1 MSSFIK
7 FMKNKGLW
15 KQSPKTIDITVLKAP
30 VQSNIENE
38 KTKHKKAKNMQKI
51 KKFEIKNIFGID
63 CEMVGVGEGKEDVL
77 ARVSIVTKDDVLLDT
92 FVRVDEEITEF
103 RTEVS
108 GVTPEKL
115 AEADKDFQTV
125 SLLVQDILDHADV
138 IVGHGLDH
146 DQEVLMIE
154 FPHSKVRD
162 TSKYRP
168 FLKGGRTPSLKK
180 LTKKYLEREIQDGE
194 HDSVDDARAA
204 VDLYLLVFL
213 KKFFYCLNSS

>member
-30 VQSNIENE
+30 VQSKIENQ

-115 AEADKDFQTV
+115 AEADKDFQ
-125 SLLVQDILDHADV
+125 D
-138 IVGHGLDH
+138 
-146 DQEVLMIE
+146 
-154 FPHSKVRD
+154 
-162 TSKYRP
+162 
-168 FLKGGRTPSLKK
+168 
-180 LTKKYLEREIQDGE
+180 
-194 HDSVDDARAA
+194 
-204 VDLYLLVFL
+204 
-213 KKFFYCLNSS
+213 